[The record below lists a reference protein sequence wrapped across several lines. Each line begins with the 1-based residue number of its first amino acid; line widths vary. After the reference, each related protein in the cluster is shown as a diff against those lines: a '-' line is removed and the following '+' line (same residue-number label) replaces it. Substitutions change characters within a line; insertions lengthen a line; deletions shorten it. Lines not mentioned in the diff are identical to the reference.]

1 MRRLVNGSEAEL
13 ADSGAVVEPLGDRLL
28 VRTPEGTHTA
38 LVAKVG
44 DQTLVSYRG
53 RRFLV
58 EPVRHSVG
66 GGAASSGEVHAPMP
80 GQITEVLV
88 EVGATVEAGDKLLVL
103 ESMKTQQSL
112 IAPVAG
118 QVVRLAVSVGDQVQH
133 DQMLALVEPLA
144 Q

>member
-1 MRRLVNGSEAEL
+1 
-13 ADSGAVVEPLGDRLL
+13 
-28 VRTPEGTHTA
+28 
-38 LVAKVG
+38 
-44 DQTLVSYRG
+44 
-53 RRFLV
+53 
-58 EPVRHSVG
+58 
-66 GGAASSGEVHAPMP
+66 MP

>member
-1 MRRLVNGSEAEL
+1 MRRLVNGSEVEL
-13 ADSGAVVEPLGDRLL
+13 LDSGADVQALGDRLL

-53 RRFLV
+53 RRFVV
-58 EPVRHSVG
+58 EPVRHTVG
-66 GGAASSGEVHAPMP
+66 VASSSSGEVHAPMP

-88 EVGATVEAGDKLLVL
+88 EAGSIVEAGDKVLVL

-112 IAPVAG
+112 VAPISGVVA
-118 QVVRLAVSVGDQVQH
+118 RLAVSVGDQVQH
-133 DQMLALVEPLA
+133 DQLVAVVEPSA